1 VCVPTLMVKESFFL
15 VPAAVTPIIQGNVVV
30 KLVVDSLVPMVA
42 TPIIGSLMAETNE
55 KEEPGFQKHISN
67 HEEEQQQP
75 IIQDMSRNEPSRRSQ
90 RARRS
95 AISEDYEV
103 YVNEEIQ
110 MEGDPT
116 SFEKAIRSVYSS
128 KWLKAM
134 EDEIGSISTN
144 RDLKEILK

>member
-1 VCVPTLMVKESFFL
+1 VYVPTLMVKESFFL
-15 VPAAVTPIIQGNVVV
+15 VPAVVTPIVQGNVVL

-75 IIQDMSRNEPSRRSQ
+75 IIQDMSRNEPPRRSQ

-116 SFEKAIRSVYSS
+116 SFEKTIRSVHSS

-144 RDLKEILK
+144 RV